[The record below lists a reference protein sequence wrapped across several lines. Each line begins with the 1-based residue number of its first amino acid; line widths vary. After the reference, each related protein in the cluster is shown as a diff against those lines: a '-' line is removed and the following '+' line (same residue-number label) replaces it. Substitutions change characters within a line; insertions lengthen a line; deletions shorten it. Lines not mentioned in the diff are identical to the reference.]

1 MGLSDVQFPANAHTF
16 FNQIRTIASF
26 DYLDLSPYI
35 NGILLLNDT
44 EPYSAMFDEMG
55 YNSMYYSNN
64 LGTLNL
70 AFLLYV
76 GALFS
81 MFYYKKRKS
90 KSRRSRNRYKWLKK
104 LLVYEFIIKTVKE
117 SYASMAVCSF
127 ISIYYIRWRTWGES
141 LQTIYAFVFDFIL
154 IGFPFLL
161 LFLK

>member
-1 MGLSDVQFPANAHTF
+1 
-16 FNQIRTIASF
+16 
-26 DYLDLSPYI
+26 
-35 NGILLLNDT
+35 
-44 EPYSAMFDEMG
+44 MFDEMG
-55 YNSMYYSNN
+55 YNSMYFSNN

-70 AFLLYV
+70 AFLFYA
-76 GALFS
+76 GALLC
-81 MFYYKKRKS
+81 MFYHKRRKS
-90 KSRRSRNRYKWLKK
+90 KSRKSRNRYKWLKQ

-117 SYASMAVCSF
+117 SYANMAVCSF